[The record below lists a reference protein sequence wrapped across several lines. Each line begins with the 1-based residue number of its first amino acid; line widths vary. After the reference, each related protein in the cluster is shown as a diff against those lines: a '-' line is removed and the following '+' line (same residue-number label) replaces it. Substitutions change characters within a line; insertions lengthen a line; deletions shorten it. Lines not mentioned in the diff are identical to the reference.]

1 MPVLQFLLREKGLAA
16 GVATTVVFLTVGSHW
31 LHGIASVGTAALFL
45 AWLFAAILSCA
56 FGVVRHADAV
66 AHRLGEP
73 LGTLVLTLSVT
84 GMEVSMVSAAMLS
97 GKSNP
102 VLARDTMFAVVMIVL
117 GGLVG
122 FSLLLGAFRH
132 RQQEF
137 NLEGA
142 SAYLSLIVPLAIFG
156 LVMPD
161 FTITTGGP
169 TFSPFQSIVLA
180 LLCTAIYGVFL
191 AIQTKRH
198 RDFFSDPGELHGH
211 ENALRTGLKRSFLL
225 LVAYL
230 VPVVILSKQ
239 LALVLDF
246 GTEKSGAPNALAGVV
261 VACLILAPEGLSA
274 IRAALENKMQR
285 SINLLLGSA
294 LATIALTIPSVL
306 LIGVAFKTEVQLGLP
321 LHQVTLLCVV
331 LAVCFLTFGRGRTNL
346 LQGAVHLV
354 VFLMWLALIFED

>member
-1 MPVLQFLLREKGLAA
+1 MNALRFLLREKGLVT
-16 GVATTVVFLTVGSHW
+16 GIATTAIFLTAGKHW
-31 LHGIASVGTAALFL
+31 LHDLAGLGAAAFFL
-45 AWLFAAILSCA
+45 TWLFVAIMSCA

-84 GMEVSMVSAAMLS
+84 AMEVSMVSAAMLS

-122 FSLLLGAFRH
+122 TALLLGAYRH
-132 RQQEF
+132 RQQDF

-161 FTITTGGP
+161 FTVTTAGP
-169 TFSPFQSIVLA
+169 TFSTNQSLILA
-180 LLCTAIYGVFL
+180 LLCVAIYAVFL
-191 AIQTKRH
+191 AIQTNRH
-198 RDFFSDPGELHGH
+198 RDFFAHPESDDPH
-211 ENALRTGLKRSFLL
+211 ATASRTGLKRSAALL
-225 LVAYL
+225 IAYL
-230 VPVVILSKQ
+230 IPVVILAEE
-239 LALVLDF
+239 LAIVLEF
-246 GTEKSGAPNALAGVV
+246 GTEKIGLPKALSGVI

-274 IRAALENKMQR
+274 IRAALDNKMQR
-285 SINLLLGSA
+285 SVNILLGSA

-306 LIGVAFKTEVQLGLP
+306 VVSVAFDRKIELGLP
-321 LHQVTLLCVV
+321 LQQVVILCVTL
-331 LAVCFLTFGRGRTNL
+331 AICFLTFGRGRTNL

-354 VFLMWLALIFED
+354 VFLMWVALIFED

>member
-1 MPVLQFLLREKGLAA
+1 MRLLHFLLREKGLVA
-16 GVATTVVFLTVGSHW
+16 GIATTVAFLTIGGEW
-31 LHGIASVGTAALFL
+31 LHHLSSLGTAAFFL
-45 AWLFAAILSCA
+45 AWLFAAILACA

-122 FSLLLGAFRH
+122 FALLLGAFRH

-142 SAYLSLIVPLAIFG
+142 SSYLSLIVPLAIFG

-161 FTITTGGP
+161 LTVTTGGP

-180 LLCTAIYGVFL
+180 LLCTAIYAVFL
-191 AIQTKRH
+191 AIQTNRH
-198 RDFFSDPGELHGH
+198 REFFSDPGEFHGH
-211 ENALRTGLKRSFLL
+211 SSAPRTGLKRSFLL
-225 LVAYL
+225 LAAYL
-230 VPVVILSKQ
+230 VPAVILSKK
-239 LALVLDF
+239 LGLVLDF
-246 GTEKSGAPNALAGVV
+246 GTEKFGAPPALAGVV

-274 IRAALENKMQR
+274 IHAALENKMQR

-306 LIGVAFKTEVQLGLP
+306 LIGVAFKTEVELGLP
-321 LHQVTLLCVV
+321 FHQVALLCVV
-331 LAVCFLTFGRGRTNL
+331 LAVCFLTFARGRTNL

-354 VFLMWLALIFED
+354 VFLMWLALIFEG